1 MKEIKKNIERI
12 KVIDNIKKSIE
23 NNQFNNK
30 VEFGDHIVSQD
41 ERENIVMKFDI
52 LREKKSNI
60 IKRKAA
66 LNLANE
72 FTKIYNKNT
81 EIIGMENL
89 EKINSGAIIT
99 TNHFNPADSTA
110 IRHMTNKINRTSKLD
125 IVIEEENIF
134 MTGEF
139 GKLMNYC
146 NTIPLSKS
154 DIYMKHKFFPAIKK
168 FLDDK
173 HWILIFPEEEMW
185 FNYKKP
191 RPLKIGAY
199 HIASKYNVPIIPT
212 FIAMYERE
220 NEYDKD
226 GFNKIDFKLY
236 IMEPLYPDSSKT
248 IKERKEELKNKDYEL
263 KVKAY
268 EKAYGKKLDYTFED
282 WDIAGYEDDITNK

>member
-1 MKEIKKNIERI
+1 MKEIEKNIERI

-30 VEFGDHIVSQD
+30 VEFADHIVSQE
-41 ERENIVMKFDI
+41 ERQNTVMQFDT
-52 LREKKSNI
+52 LREKKSNR
-60 IKRKAA
+60 IKRNAA

-81 EIIGMENL
+81 QIIGIENL
-89 EKINSGAIIT
+89 EKIDGGAIIT
-99 TNHFNPADSTA
+99 ANHFNPADSTA
-110 IRHMTNKINRTSKLD
+110 IRHMTNKLNKTSKLD

-154 DIYMKHKFFPAIKK
+154 DIYMKQKFFPAIEK
-168 FLDDK
+168 FLNDK

-220 NEYDKD
+220 DEYDQN
-226 GFNKIDFKLY
+226 GFNKVDFKLY
-236 IMEPLYPDSSKT
+236 IMEPLFPNISKSM
-248 IKERKEELKNKDYEL
+248 KEQKEELRNKDYEL

-268 EKAYGKKLDYTFED
+268 EEAYGKKLDYKFEN
-282 WDIAGYEDDITNK
+282 WDIAGYNIIEK

>member
-1 MKEIKKNIERI
+1 MKEIEKNIERL

-30 VEFGDHIVSQD
+30 VEFSDHIVSQE
-41 ERENIVMKFDI
+41 ERQNVVMKFDT
-52 LREKKSNI
+52 LREKKSNK
-60 IKRKAA
+60 IKRNAA

-72 FTKIYNKNT
+72 FTKLYNRNT
-81 EIIGMENL
+81 EIIGIENL
-89 EKINSGAIIT
+89 EKINGGAIIT
-99 TNHFNPADSTA
+99 TNHFNPTDSTV
-110 IRHMTNKINRTSKLD
+110 IRHMTNKINKTSKLD

-139 GKLMNYC
+139 GKLTNYC

-154 DIYMKHKFFPAIKK
+154 DIYMKQKFFPAIEK
-168 FLDDK
+168 FLNDK

-185 FNYKKP
+185 YNYKKP

-199 HIASKYNVPIIPT
+199 HIAAKYNVPIIPT

-226 GFNKIDFKLY
+226 GFNKVDFKLY
-236 IMEPLYPDSSKT
+236 IMEPLYPDSSKSM
-248 IKERKEELKNKDYEL
+248 KQQKEELRDKDYEL

-268 EKAYGKKLDYTFED
+268 EKAYGKNLDYKFEN
-282 WDIAGYEDDITNK
+282 WDIAGYNIFK